1 MAVAVSGSKA
11 AITRHFPASH
21 QLFLKAKKEGQAG
34 SNERL
39 FRVMVQRKGRSTT
52 RVLMLQVFVH
62 NSAESLVEYV
72 NVSCIWRLKADQ
84 YITRILFDNML
95 RKSLH
100 MRKQTHNYR
109 ETNRL
114 SLKNKTKTRT
124 LKRKGELEQQTTKDK
139 DVDSLNNTSIKKFAF
154 GGTSV
159 RADRQEISAG
169 FKLRPRTRRRS
180 LTHGGDAGFV

>member
-39 FRVMVQRKGRSTT
+39 FRVMVPRKGRSTT
-52 RVLMLQVFVH
+52 WVLMLQVFVH

-84 YITRILFDNML
+84 IITRILFDNML

-109 ETNRL
+109 ETNKL
-114 SLKNKTKTRT
+114 SLKKTKQ
-124 LKRKGELEQQTTKDK
+124 K
-139 DVDSLNNTSIKKFAF
+139 
-154 GGTSV
+154 
-159 RADRQEISAG
+159 
-169 FKLRPRTRRRS
+169 
-180 LTHGGDAGFV
+180 